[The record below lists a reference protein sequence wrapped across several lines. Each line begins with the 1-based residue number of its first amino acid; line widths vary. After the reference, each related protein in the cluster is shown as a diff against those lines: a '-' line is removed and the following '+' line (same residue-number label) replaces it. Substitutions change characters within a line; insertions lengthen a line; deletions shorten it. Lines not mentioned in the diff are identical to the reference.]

1 MSVHRFP
8 FMHTPHTKYQEG
20 AEMNVCKFVKNSNP
34 DGEINIINFVYETE
48 RFGNAVPFTLYCYRV
63 CLVTEG
69 SGMIFYSGK
78 REPLRPGDVFF
89 TFPKI
94 SFTLEGDEDF
104 KYIYISYNGDRA
116 ESINKKLDISP
127 ERSVF
132 HCREDII
139 FVWKNALSADE
150 SMTAFAGEG
159 IFFYTISLLGSSQ
172 ESGIVPGSDN
182 PVKKLRQ
189 VKKYLDDNF
198 CDCELSLDSI
208 SEMFFYNKKYLSSA
222 FKRQY
227 GTGIKEYITT
237 LRINRAL
244 YLIEHNYTTVKMIA
258 SMCGFKD
265 QLYFSKVFSKN
276 IGMTPK
282 EYIRSNS
289 PIISDEI
296 SNV

>member
-1 MSVHRFP
+1 
-8 FMHTPHTKYQEG
+8 
-20 AEMNVCKFVKNSNP
+20 MNVCKFVKNSNP

-48 RFGNAVPFTLYCYRV
+48 RFGNAIPFTLYCYRL

-69 SGMIFYSGK
+69 SGTLLYSGK
-78 REPLRPGDVFF
+78 REPLLPGDVFF

-116 ESINKKLDISP
+116 AAINKKLAISP

-132 HCREDII
+132 RCLDELIPL
-139 FVWKNALSADE
+139 WKNGLNAEE
-150 SMTAFAGEG
+150 SMTGYAGEG
-159 IFFYTISLLGSSQ
+159 ILFYTLSLLGTSQ
-172 ESGIVPGSDN
+172 ENGTLSGSDN

-208 SEMFFYNKKYLSSA
+208 SELFFYNKKYLSSA

-227 GTGIKEYITT
+227 GTGIKEYITA

-244 YLIEHNYTTVKMIA
+244 YLIEHNYTTVKTIA

-282 EYIRSNS
+282 EYIKSNN
-289 PIISDEI
+289 PLVSDD
-296 SNV
+296 NTNT